1 MTWEFI
7 TFWTR
12 ETVSNIRRNRLMSL
26 LAVSTVT
33 IGLFVLGT
41 FFIAWAS
48 LQGTVKNQT
57 KKLDL
62 AVILNREITPKRRL
76 EIYNAVRVP
85 QVEDLQIVLKGQV
98 LEEMR
103 TEMKDLP
110 VEDLKKDNP
119 FGDELRI
126 KLKNPQDIFA
136 VSAYIETIK
145 GVAKVR
151 VDTQVARS
159 LLAVSRFVSVIG
171 IASLVVLGM
180 GILLII
186 HNAIRLTVFA
196 RRREIRIM
204 ELVGA
209 TSWFIRIPFLLEG
222 IVYGVTG
229 AVYAAIG
236 VAAMLMLVTNA
247 GLEPVKMLMPDSPT
261 RLLWQCIAGMLVAG
275 IGFGLAGSWFSLS
288 RSLGKATHF

>member
-7 TFWTR
+7 SFWTR
-12 ETVSNIRRNRLMSL
+12 ETISNIRRNRLMSL

-48 LQGTVKNQT
+48 LQGTVKDQT

-62 AVILNREITPKRRL
+62 TVILNRDVSPKRRL
-76 EIYNAVRVP
+76 EIFNATRIA
-85 QVEDLQIVLKGQV
+85 QVEDLQIATKGQV

-103 TEMKDLP
+103 REMKDLP
-110 VEDLKKDNP
+110 VADLRKDNP

-126 KLKNPQDIFA
+126 KLKDPQQIFA
-136 VSAYIETIK
+136 VSSYLKTIE
-145 GVAKVR
+145 GVGEVR
-151 VDTQVARS
+151 MDAQVARR
-159 LLAVSRFVSVIG
+159 LLSVSHFVTAIG

-209 TSWFIRIPFLLEG
+209 TSWFIRVPFLLEG

-229 AVYAAIG
+229 AVYAA
-236 VAAMLMLVTNA
+236 A
-247 GLEPVKMLMPDSPT
+247 GLTALLVVISRGDAEIVAMLMPDSPMK
-261 RLLWQCIAGMLVAG
+261 LLWQCIGGMLIAG
-275 IGFGLAGSWFSLS
+275 IGFGLAGSWVSLS
-288 RSLGKATHF
+288 RSLGKAMHI